1 MSPVA
6 LLLDENL
13 SEAVLG
19 RLLSTFP
26 NSSHVRTM
34 LGTGGDD
41 RAVWR
46 CAKDSG
52 RVLVS
57 RDEDFQRLS
66 LLHGAP
72 PKVIWLSGHN
82 LSNAQ
87 VVDALLRGRERIEEF
102 VMDRELALLELR

>member
-1 MSPVA
+1 MSPFS

-19 RLLSTFP
+19 RLLTTYP
-26 NSSHVRTM
+26 NSAHVRET
-34 LGTGGDD
+34 LGFGAAD
-41 RAVWR
+41 RMVWQY
-46 CAKDSG
+46 AKDSG
-52 RVLVS
+52 RVLVT

-66 LLHGAP
+66 LLFGAP

-82 LSNAQ
+82 LSNAR
-87 VVDALLRGRERIEEF
+87 VVDTLLGERERIEAF

>member
-1 MSPVA
+1 MSPIA

-19 RLLSTFP
+19 RLLATFP
-26 NSSHVRTM
+26 NSSHVRRA
-34 LGTGGDD
+34 LGLGAADCL
-41 RAVWR
+41 VWQQ
-46 CAKDSG
+46 AKDSG
-52 RVLVS
+52 CVLVT

-82 LSNAQ
+82 LHNAQ
-87 VVDALLRGRERIEEF
+87 VIDTLLRARERIEAF